1 MREGFH
7 ITPGLIRRRYDQGLD
22 SVARLIKDLQDCI
35 EDLSALHVGKPQR
48 TIQTQAAEIKRLEQ
62 TIMNKDAELVK
73 AHQLNRQLQL
83 RIRELEK
90 SIEADASITTPT
102 GTIINRDSH
111 NSNQPP
117 FLDLPW
123 KKPRRTRSLR
133 KKSGLPIGGQI
144 GHHGVTLRQTAVPNQ
159 IIIHQTDECR
169 QCGAS
174 LVSTTPRIIHKRQV
188 FEIENGSLSV
198 IEHRTPSKV
207 CPACGNLSR
216 GQFPVAVKAPV
227 QYGASVLS
235 RVLYLHL
242 YQLLPVARTQEAM
255 RDLFGCNISQA
266 SIQRAARFCSVKL
279 IRCEQRIKQAIRES
293 AVIGADETGIRI
305 NGGGAWVHV
314 ARTDTLTHLASH
326 SNRGKAAFDAIGVLN
341 QFKGTLVR
349 DGWFSYKQYQ
359 QCRHSLCNAHL
370 LRDLTYIGE
379 AEPAHEQWT
388 TRLAKLLIEIKDAVE
403 TAKSSSQTELNSR
416 LQKDFC
422 ASYDSLIA
430 KAEEAVRGSPEQKV
444 AGLSAS
450 KLLNRFIKNKPEVL
464 RFMTDLAVPFDNN
477 GSERDLR
484 MLKLQQKIAGCF
496 RTNEGVTAFC
506 RVRSYLSSAKK
517 QGRSLLT
524 AIEHALNGKPIA
536 LTN

>member
-22 SVARLIKDLQDCI
+22 SIVRLVEDLQDCI

-62 TIMNKDAELVK
+62 TIKNKDAELVE

-90 SIEADASITTPT
+90 SIEADASITAPT

-117 FLDLPW
+117 SLDLPW

-159 IIIHQTDECR
+159 IIIHQTDKCR

-174 LVSTTPRIIHKRQV
+174 LVSTTPCIIHKRQV

-207 CPACGNLSR
+207 CPTCGNLSR

-266 SIQRAARFCSVKL
+266 SIQRAARFCSDKL
-279 IRCEQRIKQAIRES
+279 IRCEQRIKAAIRDS
-293 AVIGADETGIRI
+293 SVVGADETGIRI
-305 NGGGAWVHV
+305 NGTNVWVHV
-314 ARTDTLTHLASH
+314 ARTETLTHLASH
-326 SNRGKAAFDAIGVLN
+326 TNRGKAAFDAIGILN

-349 DGWFSYKQYQ
+349 DGWFSYKQYG

-370 LRDLTYIGE
+370 LRNLVYIGE
-379 AEPAHEQWT
+379 AEPPHKEWT
-388 TRLAKLLIEIKDAVE
+388 DALAKLLIEIKDAVE
-403 TAKSSSQTELNSR
+403 TARNNSQTELESDLQSDFLDRYNR
-416 LQKDFC
+416 LTNR
-422 ASYDSLIA
+422 
-430 KAEEAVRGSPEQKV
+430 AEEAVRGSPSPKAV
-444 AGLSAS
+444 GLTAQN
-450 KLLNRFIKNKPEVL
+450 LLNRFIRSKAQVL
-464 RFMTDLAVPFDNN
+464 RFMTDFKVPFDNN

-496 RTNEGVTAFC
+496 RTTEGVRTFC
-506 RVRSYLSSAKK
+506 RVRSYLSSARK
-517 QGRSLLT
+517 QGRSLL
-524 AIEHALNGKPIA
+524 AALESALKSKPIA